1 MLMFC
6 FLTLVRA
13 QPSPSALSVWENLIK
28 LRKFLITSV
37 VVDSLE
43 VLQKHPGDWEGRGE
57 KQLSA
62 ETQ

>member
-1 MLMFC
+1 MLIFC
-6 FLTLVRA
+6 FLPLIGT
-13 QPSPSALSVWENLIK
+13 QPSPSALSVWENVIK
-28 LRKFLITSV
+28 SRKFLITSV

-43 VLQKHPGDWEGRGE
+43 VLQKHKEGGE